1 MKTVKDVSEIT
12 GLSIRT
18 LRYYDEIGLL
28 KPTELTKAGYRLYD
42 NYDRRT
48 RYHKAFY
55 SLDAFEWT
63 EKYALEHSPSAE
75 EIILMKEEQAAHE
88 KLLAMLGEALSVITP
103 MQARRVRGYYIRG
116 LDFTRI
122 AKEEGVDKSVVNR
135 SVHRGLKCMR
145 EFYSRQQME

>member
-1 MKTVKDVSEIT
+1 MQTINLKKYYYPLFVTDTMIEVS
-12 GLSIRT
+12 
-18 LRYYDEIGLL
+18 DEVA
-28 KPTELTKAGYRLYD
+28 EVMVQSVRQMY

-55 SLDAFEWT
+55 SLDAFDWT

-88 KLLAMLGEALSVITP
+88 KLLAMLDEAFSVITP
-103 MQARRVRGYYIRG
+103 MQARRVKGYYIRG

-135 SVHRGLKCMR
+135 SVHRGLKYMR
-145 EFYSRQQME
+145 EFYSRQQTE

>member
-1 MKTVKDVSEIT
+1 MLDHYTMKEM
-12 GLSIRT
+12 
-18 LRYYDEIGLL
+18 Y
-28 KPTELTKAGYRLYD
+28 
-42 NYDRRT
+42 NYDRRV
-48 RYHKAFY
+48 RCHKAFY

-88 KLLAMLGEALSVITP
+88 KLLAMLDEAFSVITP
-103 MQARRVRGYYIRG
+103 MQARRVKGYYIRG

-135 SVHRGLKCMR
+135 SVHRGLKYMR
-145 EFYSRQQME
+145 EFYNHQQTE